1 MIKKHFEEAK
11 LWQIKYSQK
20 DYNPKLIFNDSK
32 SKKDILFSLSFFFGN
47 DDYRDFI

>member
-20 DYNPKLIFNDSK
+20 NYNPKLIFNDSK
-32 SKKDILFSLSFFFGN
+32 YFKFFKKTHSH
-47 DDYRDFI
+47 